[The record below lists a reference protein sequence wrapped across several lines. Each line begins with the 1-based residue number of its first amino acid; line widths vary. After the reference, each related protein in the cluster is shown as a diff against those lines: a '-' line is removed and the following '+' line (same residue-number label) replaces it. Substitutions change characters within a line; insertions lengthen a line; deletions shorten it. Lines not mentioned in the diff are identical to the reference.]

1 MLFKYCPINEYSIKS
16 LVENKL
22 YLNHLNMMNDSAEGF
37 CKIISGF
44 PDYNEKTERYDL
56 IIKTWCGESGWLPSE
71 YEYKEYIDSMRELE
85 PNVPQL
91 LDSARISCFTNT
103 ALNPTMW
110 AHYANN
116 RTGIC
121 IEFDQDKIRE
131 LEDIYIFDVKY
142 KDRPPTI
149 DTAVLTLIADQVN
162 YNHDAIYDDYQE
174 KFKHL
179 YEQAFDEGRNLL
191 LEIYNGIL
199 ATKSQE
205 WSYEQE
211 KRLIYIL
218 SFSQED
224 KLAKKYKT
232 GINISLPEGCIK
244 SVILGEKT
252 SEHDKKLIVSAI
264 KKHSKHIKLK
274 RATITQGEYLL
285 SIRDE
290 VFS

>member
-1 MLFKYCPINEYSIKS
+1 MSCLFCEKHDYI
-16 LVENKL
+16 LEN
-22 YLNHLNMMNDSAEGF
+22 
-37 CKIISGF
+37 
-44 PDYNEKTERYDL
+44 DYGY
-56 IIKTWCGESGWLPSE
+56 
-71 YEYKEYIDSMRELE
+71 
-85 PNVPQL
+85 
-91 LDSARISCFTNT
+91 
-103 ALNPTMW
+103 
-110 AHYANN
+110 
-116 RTGIC
+116 
-121 IEFDQDKIRE
+121 
-131 LEDIYIFDVKY
+131 
-142 KDRPPTI
+142 
-149 DTAVLTLIADQVN
+149 
-162 YNHDAIYDDYQE
+162 AIYDDYQE

-232 GINISLPEGCIK
+232 GINISLPE